1 MLVSASIDAGLREQV
16 RLGLRPR
23 PEYLEL
29 EGTHGF
35 KLLDWSQLGRA
46 SHGRGIHT
54 SLAHTAAALRALPSF
69 DGVLSDGEHVGVPM
83 ALGLRALRRRTP
95 HVVIGH
101 HVSSRA
107 KRMIFRFLQ
116 PQRAMSRLVL
126 HSPRQLE
133 LAHTELGLTPSLVRL
148 LPYGVDHVF
157 WTPREMPEEPL
168 VVSAGREH
176 RDFRTLA
183 GACGGLEASV
193 LIARGSLH
201 SPTAICTEPDAWPAN
216 FSIEHLAHFSLRE
229 AYARAAVTVVPLLE
243 TDFQAGVTTLLEAMA
258 MGKAVVVS
266 DTAGL
271 RGLVEDSVTA
281 LTVPPGD
288 PWALRNA
295 VVRLLANPRERAR
308 LGANARASVESNFA
322 LDAYAA
328 GLANQLRAVTSD
340 PTGQTPRTRS
350 RRIRPSVES
359 GAGTPP

>member
-1 MLVSASIDAGLREQV
+1 
-16 RLGLRPR
+16 
-23 PEYLEL
+23 
-29 EGTHGF
+29 
-35 KLLDWSQLGRA
+35 
-46 SHGRGIHT
+46 
-54 SLAHTAAALRALPSF
+54 
-69 DGVLSDGEHVGVPM
+69 
-83 ALGLRALRRRTP
+83 
-95 HVVIGH
+95 
-101 HVSSRA
+101 
-107 KRMIFRFLQ
+107 
-116 PQRAMSRLVL
+116 
-126 HSPRQLE
+126 
-133 LAHTELGLTPSLVRL
+133 
-148 LPYGVDHVF
+148 
-157 WTPREMPEEPL
+157 
-168 VVSAGREH
+168 
-176 RDFRTLA
+176 
-183 GACGGLEASV
+183 
-193 LIARGSLH
+193 
-201 SPTAICTEPDAWPAN
+201 
-216 FSIEHLAHFSLRE
+216 
-229 AYARAAVTVVPLLE
+229 VTVVPLLE

-340 PTGQTPRTRS
+340 PMGQTPRTRS